1 MLGICISPLL
11 TDANGTIYHLQ
22 GANTGQ
28 PAVRQAQQHVVAEE
42 SQGVLGPRARRLP
55 KRYEDFIAESAAILP
70 TSIPSRSE
78 PTSHVGAAV
87 SALCSEVLVPTSAES
102 AICKT
107 LDSPRN
113 IFGLFRRYHAENFP
127 KHDPDSQIMLE
138 DLVDVG
144 CPQQKCCTGDQCSAP
159 QSNHS
164 FRPYPNESSFLLGHW
179 YWNGGVQKSQ
189 EDFKGLVDIV
199 SGPRFLPEEIQNVNW
214 KVINTQ
220 LGQEELDQEEEWSDI
235 DAGWQ
240 RSSVTLLAPFHRRT
254 ANPGPKSQQV
264 SDFYHRS
271 VVSIL
276 REKLSNEDEFQ
287 HFHLEPYELLWQT
300 ASMEHP
306 IRVQGELYSSPAFI
320 EAHKELQ
327 SAAAEPG
334 CALQRVVVGLMY
346 ASDVTHLTL
355 FGTAKLW
362 PLYVYFGNFSKYHR
376 CKVSSNL
383 CEEVAYFQQVN
394 KILFFCFSYLTLLS
408 SFQPILNIL
417 QPPILAK
424 EVSVT
429 HS

>member
-1 MLGICISPLL
+1 M
-11 TDANGTIYHLQ
+11 
-22 GANTGQ
+22 
-28 PAVRQAQQHVVAEE
+28 
-42 SQGVLGPRARRLP
+42 
-55 KRYEDFIAESAAILP
+55 
-70 TSIPSRSE
+70 
-78 PTSHVGAAV
+78 GAAV
-87 SALCSEVLVPTSAES
+87 SALCSGVLVPTSVES
-102 AICKT
+102 VICKT

-138 DLVDVG
+138 DLADVG

-164 FRPYPNESSFLLGHW
+164 FHPYPNESSFLLGHW

-189 EDFKGLVDIV
+189 AEFKSLVDIV

-214 KVINTQ
+214 KAINSQ
-220 LGQEELDQEEEWSDI
+220 LGQEELNEEEEWSDI

-240 RSSVTLLAPFHRRT
+240 RSSVSLLAPFHRRT

-300 ASMEHP
+300 ASMAHP
-306 IRVQGELYSSPAFI
+306 VQVQGELYSSPAFI

-346 ASDVTHLTL
+346 VSDVTHLTL

-383 CEEVAYFQQVN
+383 CEEVAYFQQVS
-394 KILFFCFSYLTLLS
+394 KILFFHFSYLRLLKQLPS
-408 SFQPILNIL
+408 DFRDFAAPHFGQRGISDTFITHCHRELFHEQWKILLDEEFLGAYKHGVVIECSDGIQRRFYLRIFTYSADYPEKSFGCSL
-417 QPPILAK
+417 
-424 EVSVT
+424 V
-429 HS
+429 